1 MKFSLKTCWV
11 AFFPLLLLAN
21 QVAYAV
27 QDSRVARA
35 VFTTEIVEREPV
47 DQILMLSNKTQSVFF
62 FTDLRHFEGQ
72 TVTHKWVYNDK
83 VESVV
88 KFKVKGPRW
97 RVFSRIYIKPSQLG
111 KWTVVVQDE
120 SGRSVKASVFRLV
133 EGLEQQVILPISN

>member
-1 MKFSLKTCWV
+1 MKFLLKICLV
-11 AFFPLLLLAN
+11 VFLPLLFFVS

-27 QDSRVARA
+27 QEPSIARA
-35 VFTTEIVEREPV
+35 IFTTKIIEREPV
-47 DQILMLSNKTQSVFF
+47 DQILMLGNKTQNIFF

-72 TVTHKWVYNDK
+72 TVIHKWVYNNK

-97 RVFSRIYIKPSQLG
+97 RVFSRIDIKPTQLG
-111 KWTVVVQDE
+111 KWTVVIQDE
-120 SGRSVKASVFRLV
+120 FGRAVKASVFRLV